1 MTHGSGTRLASLS
14 SPVSKRMRVI
24 LFTPILEVGGVE
36 RNVERL
42 AHGLHPDRFE
52 PIVAWSDV
60 WGPIGDRLQD
70 AGVQVVHLPVRSK
83 SGYRKAVGALQSLG
97 ADIFHSFNYRR
108 DARDV
113 SAAREAGVP
122 VILTGRVNVREWDP
136 ELRAQDWELER
147 NRETK
152 RIVAVGNVVAD
163 VCASVE
169 GVSRDNI
176 TVIHNGVEIP
186 GATNGT
192 PAFRRNFPPGALLI
206 GFVANYRPEKDHQ
219 TLLEAFRRVLDCSP
233 GAYLVC
239 CGLNV
244 RGLKQRL
251 EDMVRELHLEERVKL
266 LDSQE
271 SVSDVY
277 RSLDLYVQSSTHEG
291 FSNAIVEAMAHGL
304 AVVATSVG
312 GNPEAVMDGVTGLL
326 VPPKDPARLAEAIL
340 ELLGD
345 PDRRHSFGRAGRERA
360 CRHFSLK
367 AMLEGHARLY
377 ESFQSAQPLR
387 RPLAAAN
394 GKVVLPL
401 RKDAPAI
408 EAPCGIPSSTGLSVT
423 PEYKPPATR
432 QTEAETTIFVTT
444 IGDQEH
450 FCKCVEHLRSQSVA
464 RPLDII
470 DHVGP
475 MSAALQQMIDRC
487 NTPFYV
493 QVDEDVALFPEAIK
507 MLECLMKQSAPDVA
521 MICAYLWDCETQ
533 QAIQGVKIYR
543 HAIVKQFPYRDTLS
557 CEIEQI
563 ARMKAAGYTIKILP
577 PGDRSTC
584 FGEHGGQYTPETIFK
599 RWQRH
604 FQKHQQMGNMK
615 WIEPWPERLLERYL
629 ESRDSVHLYAFL
641 GAVAGVTSGAPP
653 DREIDWKET
662 NRAFESLQ
670 RYFPADPNS
679 DTANK

>member
-1 MTHGSGTRLASLS
+1 M
-14 SPVSKRMRVI
+14 I

-42 AHGLHPDRFE
+42 ARGLHPDRFE
-52 PIVAWSDV
+52 PIVAWSDQ
-60 WGPIGDRLQD
+60 WGPIGDRLHE
-70 AGVQVVHLPVRSK
+70 AGVPVVHLPVRSET
-83 SGYRKAVGALQSLG
+83 GYREAIGTLQSLG
-97 ADIFHSFNYRR
+97 ADMFHSFNYRR

-186 GATNGT
+186 EVTDGA
-192 PAFRRNFPPGALLI
+192 PAFRKNFPPGALVI

-219 TLLEAFRRVLDCSP
+219 TLLEAFRGVLDRCP
-233 GAYLVC
+233 DAYLVC

-244 RGLKQRL
+244 RGLKQGL

-266 LDSQE
+266 LDSQ
-271 SVSDVY
+271 SSISDVY

-304 AVVATSVG
+304 PVVATAVG
-312 GNPEAVMDGVTGLL
+312 GNPEAVLDGVTGLL

-345 PDRRHSFGRAGRERA
+345 PDRRQSFGLAGRERVM
-360 CRHFSLK
+360 RHFSLE
-367 AMLEGHARLY
+367 AMLEGHERLY
-377 ESFQSAQPLR
+377 ESFQLAQPHR

-394 GKVVLPL
+394 GKSFLPL
-401 RKDAPAI
+401 RKDATAI
-408 EAPCGIPSSTGLSVT
+408 GACSGIPSSTGLSVT
-423 PEYKPPATR
+423 AEYKPAATR
-432 QTEAETTIFVTT
+432 QSEAETTVFVAT

-450 FCKCVEHLRSQSVA
+450 FCKCIEHLRSQSVV
-464 RPLDII
+464 RPLEIV

-475 MSAALQQMIDRC
+475 LSAALQQMIDRC

-493 QVDEDVALFPEAIK
+493 QVDEDMALFPESIK
-507 MLECLMKQSAPDVA
+507 MLECLIKQAPPGVA
-521 MICAYLWDCETQ
+521 MVCAYLWDCETQ

-543 HAIVKQFPYRDTLS
+543 HAVLKQFPYRDTLS
-557 CEIEQI
+557 TETEQI
-563 ARMKAAGYTIKILP
+563 ARMKAAGFTIKILP
-577 PGDRSTC
+577 SGDRSTC
-584 FGEHGGQYTPETIFK
+584 FGEHGSRYTPKTVFD

-604 FQKHQQMGNMK
+604 FQKHHKIGNMR

-629 ESRDSVHLYAFL
+629 ESRDLVHLYAFL
-641 GAVAGVTSGAPP
+641 GAVAGITSDAPP
-653 DREIDWKET
+653 DRAVDWKET

-670 RYFPADPNS
+670 RYFRADAS
-679 DTANK
+679 GDTANK